1 MNDLAG
7 LAALATRAARAA
19 GELLKARP
27 ERPDLGVVKKGAVDL
42 VTEVD
47 LASERVIRALL
58 TREAPGIA
66 FQGEEG
72 GGATTG
78 TRWAVDPIDGT
89 TNFVHGYP
97 FYCVSIALIEGA
109 VPVVGVIYDPV
120 RDRLHAGWQGG
131 GATVNGAP
139 LRVSSVSTL
148 DAALSVTGFP
158 YDRRQNAPRYL
169 ALVQRALE
177 QTQGVRRSGSAAMDL
192 TTIAT
197 GYADLFWE
205 HQLKPWDT
213 SAGVVL
219 VREAGGVVTRLD
231 GSPWDPDAADLLAT
245 NGFVHEAAVG
255 MVAPPMR

>member
-19 GELLKARP
+19 GELLKERP
-27 ERPDLGVVKKGAVDL
+27 ERVDRKGAVDL

-47 LASERVIRALL
+47 LASERVIRDLL

-72 GGATTG
+72 GGATSG

-97 FYCVSIALIEGA
+97 FYCVSIALIEGST
-109 VPVVGVIYDPV
+109 PVVGVIYDPV

-139 LRVSSVSTL
+139 LKVSSVATL

-158 YDRRQNAPRYL
+158 YDRRQKAASYL
-169 ALVQRALE
+169 SLVQRALE
-177 QTQGVRRSGSAAMDL
+177 QTQGMRRSGSAAMDL

-197 GYADLFWE
+197 GYADLYWE
-205 HQLKPWDT
+205 YQLKPWDT

-219 VREAGGVVTRLD
+219 VREAGGVVTCLD
-231 GSPWDPDAADLLAT
+231 GSAWHPDSVDVLAT
-245 NGFVHEAAVG
+245 NGRVHEAAMG
-255 MVAPPMR
+255 MLGTTATPSPR

>member
-1 MNDLAG
+1 MTDLAG
-7 LAALATRAARAA
+7 LADVATRAARAA
-19 GELLKARP
+19 GELLRARP
-27 ERPDLGVVKKGAVDL
+27 LELGVSRKGAVDL

-47 LASERVIRALL
+47 LASERTIRDILA
-58 TREAPGIA
+58 REAPGIPV
-66 FQGEEG
+66 QGEEG

-97 FYCVSIALIEGA
+97 CYCVSIALIEGS

-131 GATVNGAP
+131 GATVNGTP
-139 LRVSSVSTL
+139 LRVSSVATL
-148 DAALSVTGFP
+148 DEALSVTGFP
-158 YDRRQNAPRYL
+158 YDRRQKAVFYL

-192 TTIAT
+192 TSIAT
-197 GYADLFWE
+197 GCADLYWE
-205 HQLKPWDT
+205 HNLQPWDT

-219 VREAGGVVTRLD
+219 VREAGGMVTRLD
-231 GSPWDPDAADLLAT
+231 GGPWRPDSADLLAT
-245 NGFVHEAAVG
+245 NGWMHEAAVG
-255 MVAPPMR
+255 MLG